1 MLLFCSFIDYR
12 LICCSKELKAG
23 LQVNFSSGY
32 GGSMGKPKI
41 LFVFNPRSGK
51 AKIKNKL
58 CDIID
63 IFVKAGYEVTV
74 YPTQEEGDAIRA
86 VRDKRED
93 YDLLVCSGGDGTL
106 DEVVNGMIKC
116 GKQIPIG
123 YIPAGSTNDFARSLG
138 IPKDMK
144 KAAEMIVN
152 GKDYACDIGAMNEE
166 CFVYIAA
173 FGIFTDVSYE
183 TSQNIKNVLGH
194 MAYILEGMK
203 RISSIKSYRMRVRYW
218 QKGDGGAE
226 EAECLGDEADAEAV
240 KNEKSAETEKNPET
254 EMGNQPET
262 ADETVNVW
270 NEGTV
275 RGYQEKEI
283 EDEFIFGMVTN
294 SISVG
299 GFRRITGKY
308 VELDDGEFEVTL
320 IRRPANPLDVNAIMA
335 SLLSRRINTDHMY
348 CFKTAK
354 ISFESQEE
362 IPWTTD
368 GEFGGNHK
376 AVDIY
381 NWKQAVR
388 IRVGGNKA
396 AD

>member
-1 MLLFCSFIDYR
+1 M
-12 LICCSKELKAG
+12 
-23 LQVNFSSGY
+23 V
-32 GGSMGKPKI
+32 KPKI
-41 LFVFNPRSGK
+41 LFVFNPRAGK
-51 AKIKNKL
+51 AKVKNKL

-74 YPTQEEGDAIRA
+74 YPTQAEGDAIQA
-86 VRDKRED
+86 VKDKRED

-106 DEVVNGMIKC
+106 DEAVNGMIKC
-116 GKQIPIG
+116 EKQIPIG

-138 IPKDMK
+138 IPKDMR
-144 KAAEMIVN
+144 KAAEMIVG
-152 GKDYACDIGAMNEE
+152 GKDYACDIGVINEE

-203 RISSIKSYRMRVRYW
+203 RLSSIKSYRLKVKYW
-218 QKGDGGAE
+218 QKGDG
-226 EAECLGDEADAEAV
+226 EAAG
-240 KNEKSAETEKNPET
+240 KMNE
-254 EMGNQPET
+254 
-262 ADETVNVW
+262 V
-270 NEGTV
+270 
-275 RGYQEKEI
+275 EI

-308 VELDDGEFEVTL
+308 VEMDDGEFEVTL
-320 IRRPANPLDVNAIMA
+320 IRKPSNPLDINAIMA

-348 CFKTAK
+348 CFKTSR
-354 ISFESQEE
+354 ITFESQEE

-376 AVDIY
+376 VVDIC
-381 NWKQAVR
+381 NWKQAVE
-388 IRVGGNKA
+388 IRVGEDKVA
-396 AD
+396 ETHP